1 MTEHNSYTIRRDD
14 WQEVLASIRNIEKS
28 LVRLEERENAWN
40 DRLILSQETANRAL
54 ALAQQNGSRITLVES
69 QMGQNKKSIDGW
81 QGMAFKIAGQLSV
94 LGIVGA
100 IGFMVGGG

>member
-1 MTEHNSYTIRRDD
+1 MTEHTSFTMRRDD

-28 LVRLEERENAWN
+28 LVRLEERENARD
-40 DRLILSQETANRAL
+40 DRLILAQDTANRAL
-54 ALAQQNGSRITLVES
+54 ALAQQNGSRVALLES
-69 QMGQNKKSIDGW
+69 QSGQNKKSIDGW